1 MSAEITL
8 DALRQQIDDIDTQIH
23 DLLIERTLVVE
34 KVRTVKF
41 GQKVKIR
48 ASREAEILY
57 RLTSRHKGLFP
68 KRELTNIWRQIIVAT
83 LSIEGPFSVA
93 VFMPDDASGFWDLAC
108 VQYGSFTPMKG
119 HKSARQVVEDVM
131 TQKATVGIVPIP
143 RSDDSDP
150 WWRYLANNN
159 PDTPKVI
166 ARLPFTGQSNTRGE
180 PGLEALVICPVPHE
194 PAGRDRTFIV
204 VEFEQRVGL
213 DQLQGSLSANDL
225 PAVQGT
231 SWHDG
236 ETPNLWLYLVEV
248 DAFIA
253 EDDPRLSRFQENFST
268 PVKHITQVGGYAL
281 PLTTDELAI
290 AAKPSNEEP

>member
-8 DALRQQIDDIDTQIH
+8 DALRQEIDDIDSQIH

-34 KVRTVKF
+34 KVRTVKR

-48 ASREAEILY
+48 AAREAEILY

-93 VFMPDDASGFWDLAC
+93 VYMPDDASGFWDLAC

-131 TQKATVGIVPIP
+131 TQKATVGIVPMP
-143 RSDDSDP
+143 RSGDGDP
-150 WWRYLANNN
+150 WWRYLANNS
-159 PDTPKVI
+159 PDAPKVI

-194 PAGRDRTFIV
+194 PAGRDRTYFVI
-204 VEFEQRVGL
+204 ELEQRVGL
-213 DQLQGSLSANDL
+213 DHLQEALSAYDL
-225 PAVQGT
+225 PAVRGT
-231 SWHDG
+231 SWYDS

-253 EDDPRLSRFQENFST
+253 DDDARLNRFKENFST
-268 PVKHITQVGGYAL
+268 PVKQITQVGGYAL
-281 PLTTDELAI
+281 PLTTEELAI
-290 AAKPSNEEP
+290 DAKPSDEET